1 MSTLQIQ
8 SLEEQDAI
16 AAQHGLVRD
25 LWHMPKTCPC
35 CGTQVKRDEGTV
47 AYYCPNEACR
57 VQVIE
62 RLKHALGKSSLDW
75 DGMGEETVT
84 AIVEASLFV
93 GVPQITQLSHIIA
106 LPGDIIAEVLKPAAL
121 KKFLTERERVK
132 KAPLWRK
139 IHALGI
145 EGIGRSTAQDLAIK
159 WTSAVIMLT
168 NDPHQDVQAAIDE
181 VKSVLGDVVLERFVN
196 FMCKNAHEIE
206 ALEGYGYLFEE
217 AAERIGVLT
226 GNVFCI
232 TGTMMS
238 GTREWVGQ
246 LVESKGGTV
255 KSSVSKKVDYLVSGP
270 GGGANKAAAAQK
282 HGTQIITEEQLYEL
296 MGEKMRTPVVTREES
311 ES

>member
-1 MSTLQIQ
+1 
-8 SLEEQDAI
+8 
-16 AAQHGLVRD
+16 
-25 LWHMPKTCPC
+25 MPEKCPC
-35 CGTQVKRDEGTV
+35 CGTPVKRDEGTV

-84 AIVEASLFV
+84 DIVEASLFD
-93 GVPQITQLSHIIA
+93 GVPTITQLSHIIA

-145 EGIGRSTAQDLAIK
+145 EGIGRNKAKELANK
-159 WTSAVIMLT
+159 WSDVIIMLT
-168 NDPHQDVQAAIDE
+168 MKPDKDDQAAIDF
-181 VKSVLGDVVLERFVN
+181 VQAATDGVLYLLGGVVFDRFVN
-196 FMCKNAHEIE
+196 FMLNNATEIE
-206 ALEGYGYLFEE
+206 ALEAYGYVFEE
-217 AAERIGVLT
+217 VAERIGVLT
-226 GNVFCI
+226 GKVFCI

-270 GGGANKAAAAQK
+270 GGGASKSAAAQK
-282 HGTQIITEEQLYEL
+282 HGTQIITEEQLYDL
-296 MGEKMRTPVVTREES
+296 MGEKMRDVETTREES
-311 ES
+311 DS